1 MPQLR
6 SKRIIIVDDHT
17 IIRAGLRRILDE
29 VPDWQVVAEAGTYD
43 EALAAVRSL
52 GCDVVILDISLGQR
66 TGLDL
71 LKQLRHEFPRIPVL
85 ILSVHSEEDYA
96 LRCLRAGAAGYLTK
110 ESAPEHVIEAIN
122 RVTRGKRY
130 MSDDVAEQL
139 AARAADRTGAL
150 PHERLSDRE
159 HEVFRQ
165 LIRGRTVTEI
175 ANALTLSVKTVST
188 HRAHVLQK
196 MRMKSTADLIRY
208 GIEHGLE

>member
-6 SKRIIIVDDHT
+6 AKRIIIVDDHT

-29 VPDWQVVAEAGTYD
+29 VPGWQVVAEAGTYD
-43 EALAAVRSL
+43 EALGAVRTL

-71 LKQLRHEFPRIPVL
+71 LKQLRHELPRIPVL

-110 ESAPEHVIEAIN
+110 ESAPENVIEAIN
-122 RVTRGKRY
+122 RVTCGKRY
-130 MSDDVAEQL
+130 MSGDIAEQL
-139 AARAADRTGAL
+139 AERAAARNGAL

-175 ANALTLSVKTVST
+175 AHALSLSVKTVST
-188 HRAHVLQK
+188 HRTHVLQK
-196 MRMKSTADLIRY
+196 MRMRSTADLIRY